1 MLELNKMKEII
12 LFSYFKDSMLE
23 KIAEV
28 TTITEFRAGTYI
40 FKRGDDAHI
49 LYSVING
56 EVGLQLDINN
66 VTHIPVNTITQGMT
80 FGFSALVDTKEK
92 RYTTSAQALKDT
104 KLFNLKA
111 TDLETLFHQDHEL
124 GLLFMKRIA
133 KIIKTRLQNRNRQ
146 FLDLYRIFHKNS
158 KGYFSQTF
166 PETLHN
172 NDHF

>member
-49 LYSVING
+49 LYSVISG
-56 EVGLQLDINN
+56 EVGLQLDLND
-66 VTHIPVNTITQGMT
+66 VTNIIVNTITQGMT
-80 FGFSALVDTKEK
+80 FAFSALVDTKEK
-92 RYTTSAQALKDT
+92 RYITSAQALKDT

-158 KGYFSQTF
+158 KG
-166 PETLHN
+166 
-172 NDHF
+172 

>member
-23 KIAEV
+23 KIAEFA
-28 TTITEFRAGTYI
+28 TITEFKAGTYI

-49 LYSVING
+49 LYSVISG
-56 EVGLQLDINN
+56 EVGLQLDLND
-66 VTHIPVNTITQGMT
+66 VTNIIVNTITQGMT
-80 FGFSALVDTKEK
+80 FAFSALVDTKEK
-92 RYTTSAQALKDT
+92 RYITSAQALKDT

-133 KIIKTRLQNRNRQ
+133 KIIKTRLQDRNRK

-158 KGYFSQTF
+158 KG
-166 PETLHN
+166 
-172 NDHF
+172 